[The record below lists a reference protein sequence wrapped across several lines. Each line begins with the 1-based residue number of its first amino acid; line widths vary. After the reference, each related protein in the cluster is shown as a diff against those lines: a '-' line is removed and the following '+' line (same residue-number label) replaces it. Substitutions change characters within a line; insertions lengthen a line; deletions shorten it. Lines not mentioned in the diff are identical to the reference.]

1 MMSSAAHGP
10 DLLGQFLRATAAS
23 RFQRGAGKIR
33 RVRFMAQ
40 APSDTADLLARCA
53 GSDGAA
59 FRQLYETKSGW
70 LYGIALRI
78 TRQPALASD
87 AVHDA
92 LLQVWRHSARFDPER
107 GNADAWLVSL
117 VRYRALDIARR
128 QMRETPG
135 LTLPEQTDSDPDA
148 LSRLVTSDD
157 SEALRHCL
165 QQIEAPRRSL
175 VLLAFIEGLTQSEVA
190 ARVGQPLGTVKSSI
204 RRALLS
210 LRGCIETMS
219 GSSPREQRP

>member
-1 MMSSAAHGP
+1 MTQP
-10 DLLGQFLRATAAS
+10 AS
-23 RFQRGAGKIR
+23 E
-33 RVRFMAQ
+33 
-40 APSDTADLLARCA
+40 TADLLARCA
-53 GSDGAA
+53 ASDGAA
-59 FRQLYETKSGW
+59 FRLLYERKAPW
-70 LYGIALRI
+70 LYAIALRI

-107 GNADAWLVSL
+107 GSPEAWLVSL

-135 LTLPEQTDSDPDA
+135 LDLPETADTDPDA
-148 LSRLVTSDD
+148 LSRLLTSDD
-157 SEALRHCL
+157 SQSLKHCL

-210 LRGCIETMS
+210 LRNCLDALS
-219 GSSPREQRP
+219 GDSPRGQTP